1 MKKLNNYPVYEK
13 YYLIFNW
20 ILDKLEKY
28 PKSVRYSVCKK
39 IYEITVYIYEKIID
53 SIYDNER
60 LDALKQ
66 VNISIEKLRLFMRL
80 SHDRKY
86 ISTKQYEY
94 ISEEINEL
102 GKMIGGWLKN
112 CEK

>member
-1 MKKLNNYPVYEK
+1 MNNYPVYEK
-13 YYLIFNW
+13 YYSILNW

-28 PKSVRYSVCKK
+28 PKNVRYSVCSK
-39 IYEITVYIYEKIID
+39 IYEISIYMYEKIID

-60 LDALKQ
+60 IYSLKQ
-66 VNISIEKLRLFMRL
+66 LNISIEKLRLFMRL